1 MTITKEK
8 VKEIDLKK
16 VWKPASAQI
25 RHELDSTTFKN
36 AIKFDCVPQLFKHWT
51 RPIIVARHT
60 HADMYDVHEMQT
72 TRAGILKLK
81 FEPSDTS
88 MDWNEMVHK
97 FDGGGVF
104 KVTYNTDESIKQFA
118 HNCFLYALQ

>member
-36 AIKFDCVPQLFKHWT
+36 AIKFDCVP
-51 RPIIVARHT
+51 
-60 HADMYDVHEMQT
+60 
-72 TRAGILKLK
+72 
-81 FEPSDTS
+81 
-88 MDWNEMVHK
+88 
-97 FDGGGVF
+97 
-104 KVTYNTDESIKQFA
+104 
-118 HNCFLYALQ
+118 